1 MTTPLIK
8 IHDLSIGFTAKDQ
21 RQAPILRGVSLELK
35 PGETLGIVGE
45 SGSGKST
52 VALAMMGYLK
62 SGLSVFS
69 GHALFDG
76 NDMFALP
83 EPERARLRGS
93 SIALIPQNA
102 GQALTPT
109 LKIGQ
114 QIDEALQLHTNL
126 GRTERETRVVE
137 LLSKVRLPS
146 PEDMATRY
154 PHELSGGQQQRAA
167 VAMALAGNAKALL
180 LDEPTTGLDV
190 TTQAHILEFLR
201 HLAQDLGVAMVY
213 VSHDLGVIARVAD
226 RVAVMYAGQLV
237 EEGQTRDVLKR
248 PQHPYTRGLLASIP
262 RLNQPGI
269 PSSMPG
275 VPPAVG
281 SELTSC
287 AFANRCNQVQEACRN
302 GMPDLVDRGLGRS
315 RCLFALDTTNTHT
328 ANERTPDIGHEAA
341 LSLNNVAI
349 SYRRPGLL
357 DRLLKRPQKT
367 PTVDHV
373 SVDLK
378 KGETLGLVGESGSGK
393 STILRAVAGLVG
405 TESGSITLDGTQDLA
420 PPVGRRDRET
430 LRKVQMIF
438 QNADAS
444 LNPRRTVAEILAA
457 PLQLYFDLK
466 GQASRD
472 KAKELLEA
480 VRLPERY
487 LDRFPS
493 QLSGGEKQ
501 RVGVARAFAANPEI
515 TLCDEV
521 TSALDVSVQ
530 AAALALL
537 TRLQK
542 ANGSSYIF
550 VSHDLAVVRA
560 VSDRVAVLYQ
570 GRICEIGPAEH
581 VYAPPYHPYTK
592 TLMGA
597 VLEPDPDTH
606 PVLLA
611 DDVTEKEP
619 PASGCPFQRRCTRH
633 VGKICDTATPPA
645 QGLTREHIIHCHIP
659 AKELADE
666 PIGEDKHQHSA
677 EANTNQ
683 LILDGVVS
691 SS

>member
-1 MTTPLIK
+1 MTEPLIK
-8 IHDLSIGFTAKDQ
+8 IEDLSLGFTAKDG
-21 RQAPILRGVSLELK
+21 RQAPILRGLSLELA

-62 SGLSVFS
+62 SGLSVFR
-69 GHALFDG
+69 GRAVFDG

-83 EPERARLRGS
+83 EKQRARLRGS

-114 QIDEALQLHTNL
+114 QIDEALQLHTAL
-126 GRTERETRVVE
+126 TAEDRKIKVLE
-137 LLSKVRLPS
+137 LLNRVRLPS
-146 PEDMATRY
+146 PKDIAERY

-201 HLAQDLGVAMVY
+201 SLAKELGVAMIY

-226 RVAVMYAGQLV
+226 RLAVMYAGMLV
-237 EEGQTRDVLKR
+237 EEGPTRDVLR
-248 PQHPYTRGLLASIP
+248 APNHPYTRGLLASIP
-262 RLNQPGI
+262 RLGEPGI
-269 PSSMPG
+269 PASMPG

-281 SELTSC
+281 SELTAC
-287 AFANRCNQVQEACRN
+287 AFADRCPQSRPACQDGVPQLERRGGVRVRCPFADEPAPEHISTLREPQVQEAR
-302 GMPDLVDRGLGRS
+302 
-315 RCLFALDTTNTHT
+315 ALELRD
-328 ANERTPDIGHEAA
+328 
-341 LSLNNVAI
+341 VAI
-349 SYRRPGLL
+349 SYHKPGLL
-357 DRLLKRPQKT
+357 DRWLKKPEPA
-367 PTVDHV
+367 PTVDRAEFT
-373 SVDLK
+373 LK

-393 STILRAVAGLVG
+393 STILRAIAGLAGTRKGSVTLGDGESLNAPVAG
-405 TESGSITLDGTQDLA
+405 
-420 PPVGRRDRET
+420 RDRET
-430 LRKVQMIF
+430 LRRVQMIF

-444 LNPRRTVAEILAA
+444 LNPRQSIGEILMA
-457 PLQLYFDLK
+457 PLKLYCGLK
-466 GQASRD
+466 GAEAQAR
-472 KAKELLEA
+472 AEALLEA
-480 VRLPERY
+480 VRLPARY
-487 LDRFPS
+487 MSRFPG

-501 RVGVARAFAANPEI
+501 RVGVARAFAANPEV

-542 ANGSSYIF
+542 ENGSSYIF

-570 GRICEIGPAEH
+570 GRICEIGPAEQ
-581 VYAPPYHPYTK
+581 VYAPPYHPYTQ

-597 VLEPDPDTH
+597 VLEPDPDTA
-606 PVLLA
+606 PALLA
-611 DDVTEKEP
+611 NDMTEKAP
-619 PASGCPFQRRCTRH
+619 PATGCPFQRRCAKRIGS
-633 VGKICDTATPPA
+633 VCDSEVPPA
-645 QGLTREHIIHCHIP
+645 QELADGHVIHCHIQMSSADARETGAEPELVP
-659 AKELADE
+659 AE
-666 PIGEDKHQHSA
+666 
-677 EANTNQ
+677 
-683 LILDGVVS
+683 
-691 SS
+691 